1 MIWDL
6 TPYSFVGRCLSGE
19 KKSIGG
25 RTLENQSRNNGIQ
38 KKAEERRP

>member
-1 MIWDL
+1 MH
-6 TPYSFVGRCLSGE
+6 VN
-19 KKSIGG
+19 KKIGG